1 MIQAVLDADVIYPLP
16 LRDTLLSAAVEG
28 CFRPL
33 WSEQILDEAIRN
45 LVADRRMTEA
55 SAARMHAALM
65 ANFEDSWVE
74 GYEHRIAGMPNH
86 PKDRHVA
93 ACAAEGGAGLIVTS
107 NLKDFADLPEG
118 VKAVSP
124 DEFLCDLMVEHPD
137 RMRAAL
143 VAQSARLKKEPLSVA
158 QILGLLAPVTPG
170 FVAVFKA
177 VHPDLADSASDAGNG

>member
-1 MIQAVLDADVIYPLP
+1 MIEAVLDADVIYPLP

-45 LVADRRMTEA
+45 LVADSRMTTA
-55 SAARMHAALM
+55 SAERLHSALT

-74 GYEHRIAGMPNH
+74 GYQHRIAGMPNH

-93 ACAAEGGAGLIVTS
+93 ACAAEAGAAVIVTS
-107 NLKDFADLPEG
+107 NLTDFADLPDG
-118 VKAVSP
+118 IVAVSP

-143 VAQSARLKKEPLSVA
+143 IAQSARLKKQPLSVA
-158 QILGLLAPVTPG
+158 QILDLLAPVTPG

-177 VHPDLADSASDAGNG
+177 VHPDLGGSAADAGTG